1 MANNLLTNLDLNKN
15 ELQNVVLHK
24 AASAPSNP
32 KTGQVYYN
40 TNDNNLYRYNGTSWV
55 AYQNQI
61 TASGIL
67 QGDGA
72 GNISGLSSSAT
83 GVRGIDTVPTQS
95 SSNLITSGGVY
106 NALQSSSG
114 GGVYYAVCS
123 TGASTATKIV
133 TIGGITELYTG
144 LSIRV
149 KFSNYHS
156 SGTPKLN
163 LNELGAM
170 NIVKYGTTNEDPRG
184 WRPGE
189 VLDLVYDGAN
199 WVVTDG
205 GDASTDYYGVT
216 KLSSATNS
224 TSTTMAATPSAV
236 KAAYDLANAANEK
249 ITYGTTDLIA
259 GTSSLAT
266 GVVYLMY
273 E

>member
-1 MANNLLTNLDLNKN
+1 M
-15 ELQNVVLHK
+15 
-24 AASAPSNP
+24 
-32 KTGQVYYN
+32 
-40 TNDNNLYRYNGTSWV
+40 
-55 AYQNQI
+55 
-61 TASGIL
+61 
-67 QGDGA
+67 
-72 GNISGLSSSAT
+72 
-83 GVRGIDTVPTQS
+83 
-95 SSNLITSGGVY
+95 
-106 NALQSSSG
+106 
-114 GGVYYAVCS
+114 YYAVCS

-133 TIGGITELYTG
+133 TIDGITELYTG

-163 LNELGAM
+163 LNELGAV

-216 KLSSATNS
+216 KLSNATNS

-236 KAAYDLANAANEK
+236 KAAYDLANGKQAAIHTGS
-249 ITYGTTDLIA
+249 ITTTTTWSGSGPYTQTVTVTGATVTANSKVDIQPDAAAIAQLITDGVQALYIENNGGTLTMYAVGAAPSAAVTLQ
-259 GTSSLAT
+259 AT
-266 GVVYLMY
+266 ITEVTA
-273 E
+273 

>member
-1 MANNLLTNLDLNKN
+1 MANNILTNLDLNKN
-15 ELQNVVLHK
+15 ELQNAVLHK
-24 AASAPSNP
+24 ATSAPSNP
-32 KTGQVYYN
+32 VEGQFYYN
-40 TNDNNLYRYNGTSWV
+40 TTDNNIYKYDGTSWKT
-55 AYQNQI
+55 YQGQI
-61 TASGIL
+61 TASGVL

-72 GNISGLSSSAT
+72 GNISGLGSSAT

-95 SSNLITSGGVY
+95 SPNLITSGGVY
-106 NALQSSSG
+106 NALQSGGG

-133 TIGGITELYTG
+133 TIDGIAELYTG

-163 LNELGAM
+163 LNELGAV
-170 NIVKYGTTNEDPRG
+170 NIIKYGTTNEDPRG

-189 VLDLVYDGAN
+189 VLDLVYDGVN
-199 WVVTDG
+199 WVVIDG

-216 KLSSATNS
+216 KLSNATNS

-236 KAAYDLANAANEK
+236 KAAYDLANKANGK
-249 ITYGTTDLIA
+249 ITYGTTDLTA
-259 GTSSLAT
+259 GTSSLTT
-266 GVVYLMY
+266 GIVYLVY